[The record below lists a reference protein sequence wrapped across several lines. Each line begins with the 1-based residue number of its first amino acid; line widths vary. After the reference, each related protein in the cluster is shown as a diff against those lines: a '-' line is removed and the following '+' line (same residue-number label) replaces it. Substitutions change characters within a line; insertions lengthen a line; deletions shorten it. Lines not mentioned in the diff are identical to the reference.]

1 MTSTASAGDKYFQNK
16 VIFYLRSSVRYA
28 IIVLRGSR
36 EKGAKIMAKLIIR
49 YELLLN
55 GIHVAFYRSY
65 REASI
70 AGDRLQKM
78 HRDAV
83 VEIEDASY
91 YD

>member
-1 MTSTASAGDKYFQNK
+1 M
-16 VIFYLRSSVRYA
+16 VIYA

-36 EKGAKIMAKLIIR
+36 TKITGGPPGRAERTNMAKLITR
-49 YELLLN
+49 YEVLMN
-55 GIHVAFYRSY
+55 GIHVAYYRGY
-65 REASI
+65 REA
-70 AGDRLQKM
+70 AVAADRLQKM

>member
-1 MTSTASAGDKYFQNK
+1 
-16 VIFYLRSSVRYA
+16 
-28 IIVLRGSR
+28 
-36 EKGAKIMAKLIIR
+36 MAKLITR
-49 YELLLN
+49 YEVLLN
-55 GIHVAFYRSY
+55 GIHVAFYRSF

-78 HRDAV
+78 HWDAV

>member
-1 MTSTASAGDKYFQNK
+1 MLSL
-16 VIFYLRSSVRYA
+16 VIYA

-36 EKGAKIMAKLIIR
+36 EKITGRPTGADDGRAERTDMAKLITR
-49 YELLLN
+49 YEVLMN
-55 GIHVAFYRSY
+55 GIHVAFYRGY
-65 REASI
+65 REA
-70 AGDRLQKM
+70 AVAADRLQKM